1 MKLKKKKGFTLV
13 EMVLVVTILGVL
25 SSIAFMKFGGVQERA
40 KENADYIAAS
50 NIATAINL
58 GINDRV
64 INEGNNE
71 DILNVLKSNG
81 YITSIPK
88 PQSTTGEFDITVNGK
103 GDITIEADGTTF
115 YPREDINSD
124 SK

>member
-1 MKLKKKKGFTLV
+1 MEFKKKKGFTLV

-40 KENADYIAAS
+40 QKNADYIAAS

-64 INEGNNE
+64 IDEENNK
-71 DILNVLKSNG
+71 DILEVLKSNG

-88 PQSTTGEFDITVNGK
+88 PQSITGEFDIKVDSK
-103 GDITIEADGTTF
+103 GEITIKVGDTTF
-115 YPREDINSD
+115 YPR
-124 SK
+124 